1 MIRDDALLSSVERL
15 CDLEVEYDVTVRVLA
30 VVVERLQ
37 RQTRSKEIQVSQQ
50 ATEDLPDL
58 TAFRD
63 DDGSYVL
70 RTSR

>member
-1 MIRDDALLSSVERL
+1 MIRDDALLNSIERL

-37 RQTRSKEIQVSQQ
+37 QQTRSKEIRVPVQ

-58 TAFRD
+58 TAFLG